1 MIEMVQMLPGRYIK
15 HSLTETMNPSG
26 IEFKCGH
33 KIKRANAVF
42 KIFRVGRFTKEIF
55 LFI

>member
-42 KIFRVGRFTKEIF
+42 KIFRVGRFTREIF

>member
-1 MIEMVQMLPGRYIK
+1 MIEMYKCCLGDIK
-15 HSLTETMNPSG
+15 KDSLTETMDPSG

-42 KIFRVGRFTKEIF
+42 KIFRVGRFTREIF